1 MGISSVTISKNNDS
15 MKTMQRL
22 EQSYTQDSQ
31 TKSNE
36 SIIMKVRDNQYL
48 IIDNRNVR
56 IIVASFHVYYQN
68 TTVSCQDDSDQ
79 DKQRC

>member
-1 MGISSVTISKNNDS
+1 MGIFSVTISKNNNYMES
-15 MKTMQRL
+15 MQRL
-22 EQSYTQDSQ
+22 AQSYTQDSQ
-31 TKSNE
+31 TKSDE
-36 SIIMKVRDNQYL
+36 STIMQVRDNQCL

-56 IIVASFHVYYQN
+56 IIVASFHTYYQN